1 MRAFTREPDRTRA
14 GRTGRRGL
22 TTGRFVCTALA
33 MVLVSVLAVEAY
45 ANARFTPDHVRE
57 DGDQNQVPTSVLHGG
72 PVVDTREG
80 ESHSYRLPARTI
92 ALTFDD
98 GPDPTWTPRVL
109 DVLRRHRTPATFF
122 VIGSQVARHPE
133 LARRAVAEGHE
144 LGVHTFTHPDASLLP
159 GWRRRQEYAQT
170 QQAIVAAAGVQT
182 SLLRLPYSSE
192 ASAIDDGNW
201 PVVREAG
208 RLGYLV
214 AVNDTDSQ
222 DWARP
227 GVDAIVRNMTPA
239 DGAGA
244 VILLHDAGGDRSQ
257 TLAALERFIPAMRD
271 RGYTFTTLT
280 SGLRRAGLDA
290 PAIHG
295 NVPASIID
303 RWRAAPVSWAVQVA
317 DLFVRAL
324 SVLFVAVGVL
334 MLVRTLLL
342 LVIAVR
348 LARRRRTRRWRW
360 GVTTAPVSVIVPA
373 YNERAGIVGT
383 VRSLV
388 ASDHRQIEVIVV
400 DDGSTD
406 GTADLVDALGLANV
420 RVIRKPNGGKASAL
434 NTGILYASHDIIVT
448 VDADTVFAPDAIRR
462 LVEPFTDHRVGA
474 VAGNVKVA
482 NRRGLLGRWQHIEY
496 VIGFNLDRRFYESL
510 RCMPTVPGAIGAFRR
525 RALVEAGGMSGDT
538 LAEDTDITMAIIR
551 GGWRVVYQERAVAWT
566 EAPASMG
573 DLWRQRYRW
582 SYGTAQ
588 SMWKHRRAFRD
599 RGASGRFGRF
609 GLPMLALFGVAL
621 PLLGPVLDLMALYGL
636 VFLDTTKTALAWL
649 AMLLIQGVTAMVA
662 FRLDREPLRPLLIL
676 PLQQFAYRQ
685 LMYLVLAR
693 SLATAL
699 TGARLG
705 WGKVQRAGDLADG
718 RHAAAARTAA
728 DRTRDPAADG
738 TRAPATGR
746 AGRERDRWFDTL
758 RALALGRVIV
768 YHMFGAAWLSWAFP
782 AMGVMFAL
790 GGSLMA
796 RSLDRGSQRAVSGR
810 VRRLLPSLWA
820 LAAVLLPLMIWH
832 GWSDRPAWPA
842 LLAWLV
848 PVVQPPG
855 SEWAA
860 DVTGVLWYL
869 VTYLWLVVLSP
880 AALALYR
887 RWPLPCLLVPLGA
900 VVLLQTVGP
909 EIGGPV
915 GSVLTDVLTF
925 SACWFVGFAHRDGRL
940 RRLRLPS
947 LLVLTVLCLGIGAT
961 WVATHPEAG
970 FDLNDVP
977 VAQAFWSLA
986 FVLLL
991 MRATP
996 PMAWLAR
1003 VRPLD
1008 RLVTALNSRA
1018 LTIYLWHN
1026 AAIAVC
1032 FGVGDMLGFWGFG
1045 QVAYLAVALMIL
1057 TGLVLALGWIE
1068 DLSARRRPR
1077 LLPWPRPPRAVAT
1090 GAAHRPPTHPVEGA
1104 PADPAREEAT
1114 SRR

>member
-1 MRAFTREPDRTRA
+1 MTRSTRHQPPRRT
-14 GRTGRRGL
+14 RTGRRGL
-22 TTGRFVCTALA
+22 TTGRFVCAALVTV
-33 MVLVSVLAVEAY
+33 MVSVLLVEAY
-45 ANARFTPDHVRE
+45 ANAKFTPDQVRE
-57 DGDQNQVPTSVLHGG
+57 DGDQTHVPARVLTGG
-72 PVVDTREG
+72 PVIDTRDADPR
-80 ESHSYRLPARTI
+80 SYRLPARTI

-98 GPDPTWTPRVL
+98 GPDPVWTPRVL
-109 DVLRRHRTPATFF
+109 DVLRRYRTPATFF

-159 GWRRRQEYAQT
+159 GWRRRLEYAQT
-170 QQAIVAAAGVQT
+170 QQAIVNAAGVRT
-182 SLLRLPYSSE
+182 NLLRLPYSSQ
-192 ASAIDDGNW
+192 ASAIDDDNW

-208 RLGYLV
+208 RLGYLT

-222 DWARP
+222 DWSRP
-227 GVDAIVRNMTPA
+227 GVDAIVRNMTPT

-257 TLAALERFIPAMRD
+257 TLAALERFIPQMSA
-271 RGYTFTTLT
+271 RGYTFTTL
-280 SGLRRAGLDA
+280 SAGLHRAA
-290 PAIHG
+290 PDKSVLHG
-295 NVPASIID
+295 NVPASTFD
-303 RWRAAPVSWAVQVA
+303 RWRAAPGSWAVRVA
-317 DLFVRAL
+317 DLFLRML
-324 SVLFVAVGVL
+324 SLLFVAVGVL
-334 MLVRTLLL
+334 ILARTLLL
-342 LVIAVR
+342 LVIAIR
-348 LARRRRTRRWRW
+348 LARRRRRHRWPW

-373 YNERAGIVGT
+373 YNERAGILGT

-388 ASDHRQIEVIVV
+388 ANDHRQIEIIVV

-434 NTGILYASHDIIVT
+434 NTGLRYSSHEIIVT
-448 VDADTVFAPDAIRR
+448 VDADTVFEPDAIRR
-462 LVEPFTDHRVGA
+462 LIEPFTDPRIGA

-482 NRRGLLGRWQHIEY
+482 NRQSRLGRWQHIEY
-496 VIGFNLDRRFYESL
+496 VIGFNLDRRLYEIL
-510 RCMPTVPGAIGAFRR
+510 RCIPTVPGAIGAFRR

-538 LAEDTDITMAIIR
+538 LAEDTDITMAVVR
-551 GGWRVVYQERAVAWT
+551 AGWRVVYQDRAVAWT

-582 SYGTAQ
+582 SYGTVQ

-599 RGASGRFGRF
+599 RGPSGRFGRF

-621 PLLGPVLDLMALYGL
+621 PLLGPVLDLMAVYGL
-636 VFLDTTKTALAWL
+636 FFLNSTQTAVAWL
-649 AMLLIQGVTAMVA
+649 VMLLMQGITAAVA
-662 FRLDREPLRPLLIL
+662 FRLDREPLRPLLSL

-705 WGKVQRAGDLADG
+705 WRKVQRAGDLAAEG
-718 RHAAAARTAA
+718 R
-728 DRTRDPAADG
+728 P
-738 TRAPATGR
+738 APAERASVAGR
-746 AGRERDRWFDTL
+746 AGRDRWFDTL
-758 RALALGRVIV
+758 RGLALGRVIV

-796 RSLDRGSQRAVSGR
+796 QSLARRPDRAVSGR

-820 LAAVLLPLMIWH
+820 LAAVLLPLMVWH
-832 GWSDRPAWPA
+832 GWPDRPAWPT
-842 LLAWLV
+842 LLTWVV

-855 SEWAA
+855 TEWAA

-887 RWPLPCLLVPLGA
+887 RWPLPCLLVPLGGLVLSQIVA
-900 VVLLQTVGP
+900 PEAGGRVV
-909 EIGGPV
+909 
-915 GSVLTDVLTF
+915 SVLTDVATF
-925 SACWFVGFAHRDGRL
+925 GACWLVGFAHRDGSL
-940 RRLRLPS
+940 RRLRLPW
-947 LLVLTVLCLGIGAT
+947 LLALAALCLGTGAA
-961 WVATHPEAG
+961 WAATHRG
-970 FDLNDVP
+970 DGLDLNDVP
-977 VAQAFWSLA
+977 VAQAFWSLGA
-986 FVLLL
+986 VLVL
-991 MRATP
+991 MRVAP
-996 PMAWLAR
+996 PMGWLAR

-1032 FGVGDMLGFWGFG
+1032 FVVGDRLGIWRLG
-1045 QVAYLAVALMIL
+1045 QVGYLATALVML
-1057 TGLVLALGWIE
+1057 VGLVLALGWIE

-1077 LLPWPRPPRAVAT
+1077 VLPWPRPSRAVGT
-1090 GAAHRPPTHPVEGA
+1090 GVADRQ
-1104 PADPAREEAT
+1104 PASPARGAELPREEVG